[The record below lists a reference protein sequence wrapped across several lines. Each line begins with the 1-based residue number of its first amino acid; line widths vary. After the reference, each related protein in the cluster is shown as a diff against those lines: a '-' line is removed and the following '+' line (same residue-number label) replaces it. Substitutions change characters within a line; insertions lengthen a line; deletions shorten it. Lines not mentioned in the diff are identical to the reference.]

1 MNRELLNKCQTM
13 EECVDEIWR
22 QNYIRYNSEDEG
34 YYLKANTKIENSHF
48 DILFAYAEKIFV
60 DITKENNDEAR
71 KDAMMLM
78 HNILIK
84 WTKKEYKLKYVPS
97 NVEELVENIFNLE
110 VSLEITKY
118 LCAVLNRMSKNLL
131 YASENKN
138 SYSRFVFCT
147 SEKNS
152 KNYTNVNMFELDKTY
167 DDVTGY
173 EIMELEQYKN
183 RKHEEKYEDN
193 NVYGFIYDNVCT
205 DRDRRE
211 IEKKLNDK
219 SYKCGVRAKA
229 LINRIDKNKDKYKY
243 IRIDENGIIR
253 SCADYLQF
261 GDKLIES
268 SSDLEKFEIIRDV
281 IKSNKKV
288 GEIILD
294 CIISL
299 DVEVYRQF
307 FQHLKDERYIEYYVR
322 SEGFKEIL
330 GKLLDENRCQQE
342 RLKSIYEYNKCTM
355 LHI

>member
-1 MNRELLNKCQTM
+1 MNRELLNKCQTL
-13 EECVDEIWR
+13 EECVNEIWR

-193 NVYGFIYDNVCT
+193 NVYGFIYSSVCT